1 MIASVCL
8 LFGTYRKYKYFYN
21 GKLDWDQRSS
31 KGKYVRENCKR
42 LKVGMFTKW
51 KGKTYWKNF
60 IPFVSIH
67 MINLLWN
74 NFFLLSFNKKD
85 LRICVLFVV
94 LCVVEMTFFIG
105 LKFDNLISIY
115 SLINTAYVFQ
125 WSWESTVKKCLWSNI
140 VATDSVEVVE
150 ILLFWCMNR
159 LLRRL
164 RTPKYWYTNRFDGGK
179 K

>member
-60 IPFVSIH
+60 IQSVSIH

-74 NFFLLSFNKKD
+74 NFFLLSINKKD

-115 SLINTAYVFQ
+115 SLINTAYVFYF
-125 WSWESTVKKCLWSNI
+125 SDHEKALSKSAC
-140 VATDSVEVVE
+140 DP
-150 ILLFWCMNR
+150 ILLPQILWK
-159 LLRRL
+159 LL
-164 RTPKYWYTNRFDGGK
+164 KYFYFDAWIGYSVD
-179 K
+179 